1 MSSRIMSGLMIVLL
15 ALFTFSAVVAKGSG
29 KSPSTPGPI
38 SVATEASTKEAA
50 LHDAMRRLWEDH
62 ITWTRLFVVSAVG
75 DLPDKGATTDRL
87 LQNQVD
93 IGNAIKPYYGDAAGE
108 KLTALLKTHITTAAE
123 LVAAAKAN
131 DTAKMTDANKRW
143 YTNADEIAAFLS
155 GANPKSWPA
164 AEMKQMMREHLDL
177 TTAEVVAHLKGNWAD
192 DVAAYDKIHSQI
204 LQMAD
209 MLTNGIIKQYP
220 AKFK

>member
-1 MSSRIMSGLMIVLL
+1 MSGLMIVLL
-15 ALFTFSAVVAKGSG
+15 ALLTVSTAAAKSSH
-29 KSPSTPGPI
+29 KSRITSETI
-38 SVATEASTKEAA
+38 SVAMEGSTKEAA
-50 LHDAMRRLWEDH
+50 LHDAMRKLWEDH
-62 ITWTRLFVVSAVG
+62 ITWTRLFIVSAVA
-75 DLPDKGATTDRL
+75 DLPDKSATTERL

-123 LVAAAKAN
+123 LVGAAKAN
-131 DTAKMTDANKRW
+131 DTAKMGDASKRW
-143 YTNADEIAAFLS
+143 YINADEIAAFLS

-164 AEMKQMMREHLDL
+164 AEMKQMMHEHLDL
-177 TTAEVVAHLKGNWAD
+177 TTAEAVAHLKGNWAD

-209 MLTNGIIKQYP
+209 MLTAGIVNQYP